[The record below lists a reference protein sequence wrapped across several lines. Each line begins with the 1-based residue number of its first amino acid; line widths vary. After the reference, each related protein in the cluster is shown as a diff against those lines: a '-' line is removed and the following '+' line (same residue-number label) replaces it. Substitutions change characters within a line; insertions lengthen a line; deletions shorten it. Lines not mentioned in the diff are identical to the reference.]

1 MNWEH
6 LKAIAWLRWRL
17 SVNQW
22 RRGGTLNLVLMLIIV
37 ATLMVT
43 SVVCFF
49 ASIALGV
56 FLLPKASAEHLFVMW
71 DIIVVVFLFSWMIG
85 LVSELQRSEPLSL
98 EKLLHLPLSLS
109 GAFLLNYLGSLLSL
123 SLIIFL
129 PITLG
134 LCIAMTLVHGPR
146 MLVAFML
153 LASFVLMVT
162 AVTHQF
168 RGWLFALMANK
179 RRRRT
184 IIAFVTAGFILL
196 VQLPNII
203 NITVQRSRRGKGPD
217 RFQVAIQE
225 LQSQHDKGEIETED
239 FRAQE
244 AKLIEERKQF
254 RDEQR
259 ATRFTTGVRIAR
271 IVNVVLPIG
280 WLPYGVYCA
289 ADSRLW
295 PGLLGVFGATAI
307 GSLSLWRSYRATLR
321 FFTAGDRPGGPKRK
335 KEEGKKEKPASDSTE
350 PTFLEKKLP
359 WMSDQA
365 GVVCLASLRSLLR
378 APESKMM
385 LLTPIILLAF
395 FGSMI
400 FLGRQREMPEIARP
414 FLALGAISITILCY
428 VQLLCN
434 VFGFDR
440 EGFRVYILSPCPRR
454 DILLGKNMSFAPLAI
469 GMCLLALVVLQ
480 ILLPLQI
487 SHFLATLLQLAA
499 VYLIYCLLGNLV
511 SVFAPSAVS
520 AGSLK
525 PAQAKLVTILIHV
538 LTALLSPLAFVPAL
552 IPLGAELA
560 LDHYDILS
568 HVPIY
573 LVVSAVELY
582 AVVWIY
588 RRMLGFQ
595 GRLLQLREQR
605 VLEAVTSRVQ

>member
-1 MNWEH
+1 VNWEH

-22 RRGGTLNLVLMLIIV
+22 RRSGTLNLVIMLIIV

-71 DIIVVVFLFSWMIG
+71 DIIVVVFLFGWLIG

-129 PITLG
+129 PITVG

-146 MLVAFML
+146 LLIVFML

-184 IIAFVTAGFILL
+184 IIAVVTGAFILL

-203 NITVQRSRRGKGPD
+203 NITVQRKLRDKGPD

-225 LQSQHDKGEIETED
+225 LQSQHASGEIETEE

-244 AKLIEERKQF
+244 KKLIDKRQQF

-259 ATRFTTGVRIAR
+259 AIRFTTGVRIAKM
-271 IVNVVLPIG
+271 VNVVLPIG

-289 ADSRLW
+289 AQGSLW
-295 PGLLGVFGATAI
+295 PGLLGVLGATAI

-335 KEEGKKEKPASDSTE
+335 KEEKKEKPASESSQ

-359 WMSDQA
+359 WMSEQA

-385 LLTPIILLAF
+385 LLTPVILLAF

-400 FLGRQREMPEIARP
+400 FLGRDRAMPDIARP

-440 EGFRVYILSPCPRR
+440 DGFRVYILSPCPRR

-480 ILLPLQI
+480 FLLPLEI
-487 SHFLATLLQLAA
+487 SHFLATLLQLVA
-499 VYLIYCLLGNLV
+499 VYSIYCLMGNFI
-511 SVFAPSAVS
+511 SVIAPSAVS

-525 PAQAKLVTILIHV
+525 PAQAKLVTVLIHV
-538 LTALLSPLAFVPAL
+538 FTALLSPLAFVPAL

-560 LDHYDILS
+560 LDHYETLS
-568 HVPIY
+568 YVPVY
-573 LVVSAVELY
+573 LIVSVVELIV
-582 AVVWIY
+582 VVWIY
-588 RRMLGFQ
+588 RRMLDHQ
-595 GRLLQLREQR
+595 GRLLQVREQR
-605 VLEAVTSRVQ
+605 VLEAVTAKVQ